1 MNTINT
7 SSAKPSTP
15 RPLIILLSGPSGV
28 GKDTV
33 ISKIREQDSSIFVT
47 VNVTTRS
54 IRSCEIDGLDYI
66 FTNKNEFDRMI
77 KANMFLEHANVYGNH
92 YGVPKDQV
100 ISALSRGQDALI
112 KADVQGAKT
121 IMQIEPNVLSIF
133 LMPESTLALER
144 RLTLRMTEPKQ
155 ALKTRLK
162 TAISEINQANNFEY
176 IVYNKDGCIT
186 ETVREIKRII
196 NNEKTRIPPRIV
208 KILNPE

>member
-7 SSAKPSTP
+7 SSAKSSTP
-15 RPLIILLSGPSGV
+15 HPLIILLSGPSGV

-33 ISKIREQDSSIFVT
+33 ISKMREQDSSIFVT

-66 FTNKNEFDRMI
+66 FTNKNEFDRMV

-144 RLTLRMTEPKQ
+144 RLTLRMTESKQ

-196 NNEKTRIPPRIV
+196 NNEKTRISPRIV

>member
-144 RLTLRMTEPKQ
+144 RLTLRMTESKQ